1 MLFEYELQEAPTLC
15 FSCAS
20 IYSPADLSAERLTC
34 PVCGFG
40 IERNRYREFYRHAF
54 YAARYGIQYR
64 EYYDQAEP
72 DAPKPSL
79 LPLGEISTFVALA
92 VASGVIGNA
101 SHEAVK
107 AAIRKIFQQRGKT
120 KEPERFNFTES
131 EIETLIE
138 YLIDYEDGFSKLPE
152 RVRHAIVEEIISDA
166 AGDNLVIAQKIAKLV
181 FERENPSPGAKQQAV
196 VLYREL
202 GRRAAVRAK
211 KRPNTPAWKFW
222 DKAGS

>member
-1 MLFEYELQEAPTLC
+1 M
-15 FSCAS
+15 
-20 IYSPADLSAERLTC
+20 
-34 PVCGFG
+34 
-40 IERNRYREFYRHAF
+40 
-54 YAARYGIQYR
+54 
-64 EYYDQAEP
+64 
-72 DAPKPSL
+72 
-79 LPLGEISTFVALA
+79 A

-107 AAIRKIFQQRGKT
+107 AAIRKIFQQRDKT
-120 KEPERFNFTES
+120 KEPERFNFSES

-166 AGDNLVIAQKIAKLV
+166 AGDNLVIAQKIAKLI
-181 FERENPSPGAKQQAV
+181 FERESPSPSAKRQAV

-202 GRRAAVRAK
+202 GRRVAVRAK